1 MLKFKSSNTW
11 NERRRL
17 RRRRH
22 APLTARA
29 RRRPGRAA
37 PPAARRG
44 AGRVRPAARR
54 RLQDGGPLHG
64 ADAHGR
70 CPGR

>member
-29 RRRPGRAA
+29 RRRPGRP